1 MNSVSIF
8 YLFIYFFLP
17 SCYNF
22 SFDTKYFLSIY
33 YTYDVIY
40 RIYYEDFYTSFHL
53 LYTSNVSLK
62 IMLEILK
69 VNF

>member
-22 SFDTKYFLSIY
+22 SLIRHEVFLKYIL
-33 YTYDVIY
+33 YDVIY
-40 RIYYEDFYTSFHL
+40 RIYYEDFYTFHL
-53 LYTSNVSLK
+53 LYMSNVSLK